1 MRGAILNDN
10 YISYMYFLEEIVT
23 IYNLIMCD
31 GEIVQRNGIDWDTFL
46 KLGN

>member
-31 GEIVQRNGIDWDTFL
+31 GGLFNVMVLTGIHF
-46 KLGN
+46 